1 MAAGTADPEQLPSRL
16 VCARSDGWAS
26 AGYDAGAGRYRLCA
40 GFGRSRNLWA
50 VCHDRALVCIR
61 ALWSQPHPG
70 SRAGFGS
77 RPRDSRGRAP
87 SLGWR
92 SYTVALASMMA
103 VVSGLVCVL
112 IGVLRLGF
120 VTELLSKRFA
130 TDT

>member
-1 MAAGTADPEQLPSRL
+1 MAAATADPEQLPSRL

-77 RPRDSRGRAP
+77 RPRDSRVVLPLTAGDP
-87 SLGWR
+87 ML
-92 SYTVALASMMA
+92 TVALASMMA
-103 VVSGLVCVL
+103 VVSGLGCVL
-112 IGVLRLGF
+112 I
-120 VTELLSKRFA
+120 
-130 TDT
+130 